1 MSNKNNKPKNP
12 YRSLL
17 FQLFISVI
25 GFGAVIFFVGENVNS
40 VIITGG
46 ITGIALAY
54 ITQLFII
61 YKKNKKNKEKKENI
75 PEVDERVINNILRFS
90 SYTSHG
96 FIFILF
102 LILNILMFLK
112 IENIPTLYIWIY
124 GFIYAAITGIGNLY
138 IKKR

>member
-1 MSNKNNKPKNP
+1 FKGGRLIMSNKNNKPKNH
-12 YRSLL
+12 YRCLL

-40 VIITGG
+40 VISTGG

-124 GFIYAAITGIGNLY
+124 GFIYAAIT
-138 IKKR
+138 